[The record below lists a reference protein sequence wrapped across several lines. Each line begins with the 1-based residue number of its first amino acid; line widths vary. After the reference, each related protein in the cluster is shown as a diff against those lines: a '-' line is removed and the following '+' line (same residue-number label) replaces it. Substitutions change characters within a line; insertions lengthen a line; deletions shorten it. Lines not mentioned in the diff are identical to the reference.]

1 MEKNGVT
8 RQIWYYG
15 IIWVS
20 EVISMTHSS
29 SNNFNGGIPLT
40 NVTVDT
46 VDISK
51 YIDFGFYEK
60 VWFKNNYGL
69 YPSESGR

>member
-40 NVTVDT
+40 NMTGETV
-46 VDISK
+46 VISK
-51 YIDFGFYEK
+51 YLEFGFCDK
-60 VWFKNNYGL
+60 LWFKYDGDIS
-69 YPSESGR
+69 PI